1 MKSGDGP
8 SSNVSAT
15 AFGVEDGP
23 DGVKTQD
30 ATTPDNDPFVTS
42 MVPAVVVS
50 VHCGSSGVPGGT
62 AELALLVED
71 ILEIAVQVNGKLR
84 DVIHVP
90 AAASQADLEKAA
102 RSAEKVKSFLDGK
115 AIKKIIIVPKKLVNI
130 VVG

>member
-1 MKSGDGP
+1 MPAAASAWTDCGYRAARYPTSKNVAFACIFASTARMRSVESGHGP

-62 AELALLVED
+62 AIWVR
-71 ILEIAVQVNGKLR
+71 NTG
-84 DVIHVP
+84 
-90 AAASQADLEKAA
+90 S
-102 RSAEKVKSFLDGK
+102 RSSRPL
-115 AIKKIIIVPKKLVNI
+115 
-130 VVG
+130 